1 MITLKGNTA
10 NLEGLSTDQKPNDV
24 PVNTEFRE
32 LDTNCRFYFTGE
44 SWEEIPSSGGGGGS
58 GTSNYN
64 ELENK
69 PQIAGVTLS
78 GNKTLANLGIQGE
91 LSFDNAPT
99 EDSTNPVTSGGVYE
113 ALQAKQD
120 TLTIDDTP
128 TEDSENPVTSGGVY
142 SALED
147 KQDNLVFDGTYD
159 SSTNKA
165 ATESTVSDAVSTA
178 IGNLTNSD
186 VGLGNVTNNTQIK
199 ALSGSVTSGGIV
211 TFGADGATVSDSG
224 KTIETNLSNSNDNIP
239 TSKAVRDKVAG
250 SATMASNYATDSSES
265 NITSATTI
273 NDAIEQ
279 LDYRTATNKT
289 NILSNVT
296 DGFLKSYNMFPLS
309 TASGESAGT
318 IATVD
323 MSLSA
328 GTYKISWK
336 SNRTDKS
343 TVMTFFNGGT
353 QVAQGGF
360 TNSTNRQTTSITLSS
375 AIDKITLY
383 SNDSVVI
390 SDIMLFDGSLP
401 NDTPYLPYALSNAE
415 LTSLENQNES
425 NIALRPQVLVRS
437 VTNIT
442 STTTLDDTGVSYT
455 IPSNAY
461 VRITATARYGQSNPE
476 EIMIWTGSSV
486 FAHTTAITGDNNFSL
501 TATTLIGGISGDT
514 TAKIYARFRGANTNA
529 IILEVESV
537 PNPS

>member
-224 KTIETNLSNSNDNIP
+224 KTIETNLSNSNDNVP

-250 SATMASNYATDSSES
+250 SATMASNYTTDSSEA
-265 NITSATTI
+265 NITSASTI

-289 NILSNVT
+289 NILSIPRCDMDRLPITFTANSA
-296 DGFLKSYNMFPLS
+296 GNLKGYTIYGNSDKVGEQTVNLFDKSSADVAILYPSDTGVATVPSGYSRSIIIAVEPSTTYTIQKLALAAGDRARVAGYSAYPVEGATCEFVDNEYEQDAGLDIQTFTTTANTAYILFFVMSTSQTLPERLQEIINSIQLQTGS
-309 TASGESAGT
+309 TATDYEPYGYKIPITCGGVTTNVYSDSQLDKGDMLTLGES
-318 IATVD
+318 
-323 MSLSA
+323 
-328 GTYKISWK
+328 
-336 SNRTDKS
+336 
-343 TVMTFFNGGT
+343 
-353 QVAQGGF
+353 
-360 TNSTNRQTTSITLSS
+360 
-375 AIDKITLY
+375 
-383 SNDSVVI
+383 
-390 SDIMLFDGSLP
+390 
-401 NDTPYLPYALSNAE
+401 E
-415 LTSLENQNES
+415 
-425 NIALRPQVLVRS
+425 
-437 VTNIT
+437 TNIPVALGSNT
-442 STTTLDDTGVSYT
+442 ITTTL
-455 IPSNAY
+455 SNK
-461 VRITATARYGQSNPE
+461 P
-476 EIMIWTGSSV
+476 IMWI
-486 FAHTTAITGDNNFSL
+486 
-501 TATTLIGGISGDT
+501 
-514 TAKIYARFRGANTNA
+514 KY
-529 IILEVESV
+529 E
-537 PNPS
+537 